1 MLVESAEV
9 VVTEIE
15 VRSSGEHVAASTGD
29 RIVIQI
35 PENATTG
42 YRWVVSDL
50 PSTMTVESDELVPP
64 MSTRPGAGGERR
76 IAFDVH
82 GVGEGEVVL
91 SLQRP
96 WEGEAADRF
105 VLSIAVS

>member
-1 MLVESAEV
+1 V
-9 VVTEIE
+9 VVREIE
-15 VRSSGEHVAASTGD
+15 VRSSGEHVVASTGD
-29 RIVIQI
+29 RIVIQV

-50 PSTMTVESDELVPP
+50 PNTLTVESDELVPP
-64 MSTRPGAGGERR
+64 TSTRPGAGGERR
-76 IAFDVH
+76 IALNVR
-82 GVGEGEVVL
+82 GAGEGQLVL
-91 SLQRP
+91 SLERP